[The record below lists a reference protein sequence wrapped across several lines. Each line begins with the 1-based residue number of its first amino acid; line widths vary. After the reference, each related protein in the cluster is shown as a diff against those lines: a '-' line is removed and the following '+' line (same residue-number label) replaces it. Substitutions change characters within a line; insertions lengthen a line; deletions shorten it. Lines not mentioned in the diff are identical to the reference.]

1 MNSLLRLFPVAI
13 IHSNKNGSRRKAF
26 IISQT
31 QEKLIQLCTNANAH
45 GDKDRLRKISAVKW
59 RWNIAKMKNLMY
71 WKGFVHPSTKFPNGV
86 TSTLLHVRIV
96 NAQGQS
102 RCRWNL
108 WIYLHKTNMNLHFPL
123 QRFWALANK
132 RLS

>member
-1 MNSLLRLFPVAI
+1 MTI
-13 IHSNKNGSRRKAF
+13 IHSNKNSSRRKAF

-45 GDKDRLRKISAVKW
+45 GDKDRLRKISTAVKW

-71 WKGFVHPSTKFPNGV
+71 WKRFVQPSTKFPNGV
-86 TSTLLHVRIV
+86 TSTLLHVRSV

-102 RCRWNL
+102 RCRGEFMDILAQNK
-108 WIYLHKTNMNLHFPL
+108 YEFTFPFAA
-123 QRFWALANK
+123 FWALANK